1 MIRAYLDI
9 ETSWGRRITVIGV
22 HRPDQGTRQWVSPN
36 LSTSE
41 LRDFLAGVEVLFTYN
56 GARFDLPVIRDQL
69 DLDLAREFCHQD
81 LMHDC
86 WNRSLYGG
94 LKKVEQTLG
103 ISRDTAGINGIDA
116 MNLWER
122 FSRRRDQCALATLL
136 QYNREDVENLETLAL
151 RLGIVEPPAG
161 QTASPILGAKAE

>member
-1 MIRAYLDI
+1 MR
-9 ETSWGRRITVIGV
+9 
-22 HRPDQGTRQWVSPN
+22 
-36 LSTSE
+36 
-41 LRDFLAGVEVLFTYN
+41 
-56 GARFDLPVIRDQL
+56 
-69 DLDLAREFCHQD
+69 
-81 LMHDC
+81 DC

-136 QYNREDVENLETLAL
+136 QYNREDVENLEALAI
-151 RLGIVEPPAG
+151 RLGIVAPRPG
-161 QTASPILGAKAE
+161 RTVSPILGAKAD